1 MLRFEVLQGQ
11 YGDCFILRWDAGNG
25 PRLAVIDGGPDGVYK
40 ASLRPRLMTLKGAQ
54 PQLVIDW
61 AMVSHIDDDHI
72 NGMVRMMSE
81 LRDAQDQHAAAPFRV
96 RRFWFNSFED
106 LAGTVGAHASSAQA
120 AVASIGAAL
129 PVVDDDEDPG
139 SQAVLASVPQG
150 RNLRDA
156 LDALN
161 IGDNAPV
168 GGFLK
173 SGAAPVDIDGLT
185 AVVVGP
191 LQQQLDDLRT
201 DWAKAPKAHTA
212 ETASYADISVT
223 NLSSLVCLVTLDTG
237 GATRKILLTGDA
249 RGDYILT
256 GLEAAGALP
265 AGGKLELDLLK
276 VQHHGSDRDVV
287 QDYFTRLPARHY
299 VISANGKYSNPDP
312 DTLKWLI
319 QSRGADAYTIHLS
332 NEQPWMAAFFAGLKP
347 NRNFVIQYRG
357 ALDDVSSVDE
367 INLD

>member
-25 PRLAVIDGGPDGVYK
+25 PKLAVIDGGPDGVYK
-40 ASLRPRLMTLKGAQ
+40 ASLRPRLMALKGGQ

-81 LRDAQDQHAAAPFRV
+81 LRDAQDQHAAPFRV

-106 LAGTVGAHASSAQA
+106 LTDAHGVHAASAQA
-120 AVASIGAAL
+120 AVASIGEAL
-129 PVVDDDEDPG
+129 PAGKDPE

-168 GGFLK
+168 GGFLQ

-185 AVVVGP
+185 AIVVGP
-191 LQQQLDDLRT
+191 LQQQLDDLRK
-201 DWAKAPKAHTA
+201 DWAKAPKARTA
-212 ETASYADISVT
+212 EAASYADISVT

-237 GATRKILLTGDA
+237 GPRKILLTGDA

-287 QDYFTRLPARHY
+287 QDYFARLPAKHY

-319 QSRGADAYTIHLS
+319 QARGADAYTIHLS
-332 NEQPWMAAFFAGLKP
+332 NEQPWMAAFFAGLKAG
-347 NRNFVIQYRG
+347 RNFVTQYRG